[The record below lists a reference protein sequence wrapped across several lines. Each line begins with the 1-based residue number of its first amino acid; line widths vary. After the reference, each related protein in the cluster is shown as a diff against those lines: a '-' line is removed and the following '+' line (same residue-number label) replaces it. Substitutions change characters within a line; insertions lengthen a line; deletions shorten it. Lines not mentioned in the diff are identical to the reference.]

1 MKIKNKKIGKNF
13 PVFIIAEAGVNYNN
27 DLKIALKMVDL
38 AAKAG
43 ADAIKFQTFKAEKI
57 QLKNSVKP
65 KYQEKIRGK
74 NYFQIIKNLEPSFDE
89 QKKIFNYCK
98 KRGIIFLS
106 TPYDIDGADFLH
118 QLGVP
123 LFKISSSDFSNHIFL
138 KYILK
143 KSKPILLSCGMATQ
157 RDVDTTIKL
166 IKKFHMQH
174 KFVLMQTTSNYPT
187 SNDEVNLRVIPE
199 FMKKYGVLVGFSDHT
214 KDYTASLGA
223 VALGACVVEKHFTLN
238 RKQAGPDHSSSLE
251 PEELKEWIKKIRL
264 LENSLG
270 SKSKQITESEKKN
283 LTMRKILI
291 IKSSKKGQLI
301 TNELLDTK
309 RGNKTGI
316 LPTEENVSKILG
328 KKLVRSI
335 RSPTQFSLQMI

>member
-1 MKIKNKKIGKNF
+1 
-13 PVFIIAEAGVNYNN
+13 
-27 DLKIALKMVDL
+27 
-38 AAKAG
+38 
-43 ADAIKFQTFKAEKI
+43 
-57 QLKNSVKP
+57 
-65 KYQEKIRGK
+65 
-74 NYFQIIKNLEPSFDE
+74 
-89 QKKIFNYCK
+89 
-98 KRGIIFLS
+98 
-106 TPYDIDGADFLH
+106 
-118 QLGVP
+118 
-123 LFKISSSDFSNHIFL
+123 
-138 KYILK
+138 
-143 KSKPILLSCGMATQ
+143 MATQ
-157 RDVDTTIKL
+157 RDVDMTIKL

-199 FMKKYGVLVGFSDHT
+199 FMKKYGVLIGFSDHT

-264 LENSLG
+264 LERSLG
-270 SKSKQITESEKKN
+270 SKSKQITPSEKKN

-316 LPTEENVSKILG
+316 LPTEENLSKILG
-328 KKLVRSI
+328 KKLVRTI
-335 RSPTQFSLQMI
+335 RSPTQFSRKMI